1 MGTYFNG
8 HSHTMY
14 SNLRLLDCIIR
25 PKDLIKTA
33 LELGLSGVAITDHE
47 ALCAH
52 MEVNKIAKEMQETNP
67 DFTIAL
73 GNEIYLTETR
83 TPKQKYY
90 HFILIAK
97 DRIGYEALCKLSSI
111 AWYNMYKTGKME
123 RVPTLK
129 TELKYIM
136 KNYKGHVIATTACIG
151 GELSVLGLAMEQ
163 AIEEGNHE
171 EAVYYNNK
179 ILDFLS
185 FCIDVFGKEDFY
197 IEVAPSTRADQLK
210 ANYKLYRIAK
220 AMGIK
225 MTVGTDAHYLKK
237 EDRTIHKA
245 YLTSKEGEREVD
257 EFYEFSRLMDY
268 DECYGLL
275 KNGYMKYVDED
286 LADSIVSTIMTNTI
300 EIKDKI
306 TFYSLEKHQS
316 VPEVRV
322 KDYPKSTW
330 WGNNNSDA
338 DEMDNYPNLERLFVS
353 DNIQERYWVNECW
366 DALNKKIGMWYD
378 HLDYVA
384 RLDEEARV
392 KTVIGEKLQTCM
404 FAYPNTLKHYID
416 LFWECGS
423 TVGAGR
429 GSACAALNHYLLGIT
444 QLDPME
450 WDLPFWRYLNDERV
464 ELGDVD
470 IDLAPSKIQTIFK
483 AIREERGELG
493 LVQVCTFG
501 TEATKSTVKTACRG
515 YRSKDYPEG
524 IDVDEAAYMSGLIP
538 VERGIQ
544 WSLKEVVYGNPDKD
558 RKPQT
563 QFINAVN
570 QYPGLLD
577 IMFGIE
583 NLVCRRGSHAS
594 GVLLMDPDWWSNAA
608 IMRTPSGALVTQWD
622 LHDSE
627 SGGAVKYDFLL
638 TSVQDIIIKTIEL
651 LQKNGIIEQGKLRD
665 IYDKYLHPA
674 VIPQDDAAMWNALAN
689 NEVLACFQF
698 DSAVGSQAAKKI
710 KPRSPVEMSDAN
722 GLMRLMTAGKGAEQP
737 LDKYVRFKSN
747 IKLWYKEMDDFGL
760 TKQEEKYLEPYFL
773 SSYGVPPSQEQMMKI
788 LMDENICH
796 FTLAEANA
804 ARKVVGKKQLDKIPA
819 LKEKVLAQA
828 SSEKLGQYVWEHG
841 LGPQMGYSFS
851 VVRMALTHL
860 TCLSQ
865 GSFIKNIFVW

>member
-450 WDLPFWRYLNDERV
+450 WDLPFWRLTFLDSF
-464 ELGDVD
+464 
-470 IDLAPSKIQTIFK
+470 PIQ
-483 AIREERGELG
+483 
-493 LVQVCTFG
+493 
-501 TEATKSTVKTACRG
+501 
-515 YRSKDYPEG
+515 
-524 IDVDEAAYMSGLIP
+524 
-538 VERGIQ
+538 
-544 WSLKEVVYGNPDKD
+544 
-558 RKPQT
+558 
-563 QFINAVN
+563 
-570 QYPGLLD
+570 
-577 IMFGIE
+577 
-583 NLVCRRGSHAS
+583 
-594 GVLLMDPDWWSNAA
+594 
-608 IMRTPSGALVTQWD
+608 
-622 LHDSE
+622 
-627 SGGAVKYDFLL
+627 
-638 TSVQDIIIKTIEL
+638 
-651 LQKNGIIEQGKLRD
+651 
-665 IYDKYLHPA
+665 
-674 VIPQDDAAMWNALAN
+674 
-689 NEVLACFQF
+689 
-698 DSAVGSQAAKKI
+698 
-710 KPRSPVEMSDAN
+710 
-722 GLMRLMTAGKGAEQP
+722 
-737 LDKYVRFKSN
+737 
-747 IKLWYKEMDDFGL
+747 
-760 TKQEEKYLEPYFL
+760 
-773 SSYGVPPSQEQMMKI
+773 
-788 LMDENICH
+788 
-796 FTLAEANA
+796 
-804 ARKVVGKKQLDKIPA
+804 
-819 LKEKVLAQA
+819 
-828 SSEKLGQYVWEHG
+828 
-841 LGPQMGYSFS
+841 
-851 VVRMALTHL
+851 
-860 TCLSQ
+860 
-865 GSFIKNIFVW
+865 